1 MFVAQVTGVRSFLT
15 NLRAQ
20 NLRIQAGVERGL
32 KRAGLLLLRY
42 AQKIVPVEFGL
53 LKASGFVRVEGYG
66 LASRVNVGFTASYAI
81 FVHENLDAAHGAA
94 YNAKYA
100 DDIKAGRKKARGVNQ
115 QAKFVERPAREHRP
129 ELLAVIR
136 ASVA

>member
-1 MFVAQVTGVRSFLT
+1 MFVSQLTGFRSFVT
-15 NLRAQ
+15 NLRSQ
-20 NLRIQAGVERGL
+20 NLRIQQGVERGL

-66 LASRVNVGFTASYAI
+66 MAARVNVGFTAAYAI
-81 FVHENLDAAHGAA
+81 YVHENLDAAHGAA
-94 YNAKYA
+94 YNTKYA
-100 DDIKAGRKKARGVNQ
+100 DDIKAGRKKARGPNQ

-136 ASVA
+136 ASIA